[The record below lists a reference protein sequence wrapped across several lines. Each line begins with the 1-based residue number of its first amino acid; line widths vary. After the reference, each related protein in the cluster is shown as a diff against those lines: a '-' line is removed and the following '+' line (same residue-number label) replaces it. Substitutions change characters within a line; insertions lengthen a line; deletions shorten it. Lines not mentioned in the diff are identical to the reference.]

1 MVRHLLLFA
10 SLLLPAAT
18 SAAERQLI
26 LRLGAESDS
35 NPARLFGAGEG
46 VEVGPKGTISFA
58 DERLAWPDGLLTS
71 EAQVGARW
79 LPLRD
84 DWTAVW
90 RVGGGLDWM
99 ASGAWSHRAHAEFR
113 GRSEAPGDD
122 GLGMTRDYER
132 LAVTLGSARSWEHL
146 TLEAGAGYAAFGY
159 AADRGRSWHGPT
171 ASLGLTYAP
180 CEAVT
185 LSASYEPSLRISAET
200 PFLLT
205 ESLTQ
210 ATSAKLQYDGG
221 RWVTSVSGS
230 ATAASAG
237 SDATGG
243 GDYLHETAEL
253 TIGGLLWGDAVG
265 RLSGL
270 LQRVAYDGAGSV
282 VELAVED
289 EDRNQVS
296 IAIEQPLGGGWG
308 VEGRYQRYLQRLGAE
323 SSAQND
329 FERHIAF
336 VGLSWRSEPE
346 GAEP

>member
-10 SLLLPAAT
+10 SLLLPAAA

-35 NPARLFGAGEG
+35 NPARLFGAGDG
-46 VEVGPKGTISFA
+46 VEVGPKGTISFT
-58 DERLAWPDGLLTS
+58 DERLAWPDGLLTT

-79 LPLRD
+79 LPLRA
-84 DWTAVW
+84 DWAAVW

-99 ASGAWSHRAHAEFR
+99 GGGAWSHWAHAEFR

-132 LAVTLGSARSWEHL
+132 VAATLGSARSWEHV

-159 AADRGRSWHGPT
+159 AADSGRSWHGPT
-171 ASLGLTYAP
+171 ASLSLSYAP
-180 CEAVT
+180 SEAVT

-230 ATAASAG
+230 ATASSAG
-237 SDATGG
+237 SDASGG
-243 GDYLHETAEL
+243 GDYLHETVEL

-265 RLSGL
+265 RLSGV
-270 LQRVAYDGAGSV
+270 LQRVVYEGAGSV

-296 IAIEQPLGGGWG
+296 VAIEQPLGRGWG

-323 SSAQND
+323 SSDKND

>member
-1 MVRHLLLFA
+1 MVWHLLLLA
-10 SLLLPAAT
+10 PLLLPAVA

-35 NPARLFGAGEG
+35 NPARIFDAEEG
-46 VEVGPKGTISFA
+46 VVAGPKGTISFV
-58 DERLAWPDGLLTS
+58 DERLAWPDGLLTT

-84 DWTAVW
+84 DWAAVW
-90 RVGGGLDWM
+90 RVGGGLEWTQ
-99 ASGAWSHRAHAEFR
+99 GGEWSHRTYAEFR

-122 GLGMTRDYER
+122 SLGMTRDYER
-132 LAVTLGSARSWEHL
+132 VAATLGSSRSWEQV
-146 TLEAGAGYAAFGY
+146 TFEAGAGYAAFGY
-159 AADRGRSWHGPT
+159 AADSGRSWHGPT
-171 ASLGLTYAP
+171 AALTLSYAP
-180 CEAVT
+180 NEAVT
-185 LSASYEPSLRISAET
+185 LSGSYEPSLRMSAET
-200 PFLLT
+200 PFRLT

-210 ATSAKLQYDGG
+210 VAGARLQYDAG
-221 RWVTSVSGS
+221 RWVASISGS

-237 SDATGG
+237 SDASGG

-265 RLSGL
+265 RLSGV

-296 IAIEQPLGGGWG
+296 IAIEQPLARGWG
-308 VEGRYQRYLQRLGAE
+308 LEGRYQRYLQRLGAA

-336 VGLSWRSEPE
+336 VGLSWRSERE

>member
-1 MVRHLLLFA
+1 MVRHFLLFA
-10 SLLLPAAT
+10 SLLVPAAA

-35 NPARLFGAGEG
+35 NPARIFGADEP
-46 VEVGPKGTISFA
+46 VVVGPKGTISFS
-58 DERLAWPDGLLTS
+58 DERLAWPDGLLTT

-84 DWTAVW
+84 DWAAVW
-90 RVGGGLDWM
+90 RVGGGLDWTQ
-99 ASGAWSHRAHAEFR
+99 GGDWSHRTHAEFR

-132 LAVTLGSARSWEHL
+132 VAATLGSTRSWEHL
-146 TLEAGAGYAAFGY
+146 TLDAGAGYAAFGY
-159 AADRGRSWHGPT
+159 AADSGRNWHGPT
-171 ASLGLTYAP
+171 AS
-180 CEAVT
+180 VT
-185 LSASYEPSLRISAET
+185 LSYAPSDTVTISGSYEPSLRMSAET

-210 ATSAKLQYDGG
+210 STGARLQYDAG
-221 RWVTSVSGS
+221 RWVASISGS

-237 SDATGG
+237 SDASGG
-243 GDYLHETAEL
+243 GDYLHETAEITL
-253 TIGGLLWGDAVG
+253 GGLLWGDAVG
-265 RLSGL
+265 RLSGV
-270 LQRVAYDGAGSV
+270 LQRVAYEGAGSV

-296 IAIEQPLGGGWG
+296 IALEQPLVDGWG
-308 VEGRYQRYLQRLGAE
+308 LEGRYQRYLQRLGAE

-336 VGLSWRSEPE
+336 VGLSWRSERE

>member
-1 MVRHLLLFA
+1 MVGRLLLFA
-10 SLLLPAAT
+10 LFVMPAVA

-35 NPARLFGAGEG
+35 NPTRTFGAEES
-46 VEVGPKGTISFA
+46 VVAGPKGTISFV
-58 DERLAWPDGLLTS
+58 DERLAWPDGLLTT

-79 LPLRD
+79 LPLRE
-84 DWTAVW
+84 DWAAVW
-90 RVGGGLDWM
+90 RLGGGLNW
-99 ASGAWSHRAHAEFR
+99 SHGGAWSHRAHGEFR

-132 LAVTLGSARSWEHL
+132 VAATLGSARSWERL
-146 TLEAGAGYAAFGY
+146 TLESAAGYAAFGY
-159 AADRGRSWHGPT
+159 AADSGRSWHGPT
-171 ASLGLTYAP
+171 ASLSLSYAAS
-180 CEAVT
+180 EAVT
-185 LSASYEPSLRISAET
+185 LSASYEPSLRMSAET

-210 ATSAKLQYDGG
+210 STGARLQYDAG
-221 RWVTSVSGS
+221 RWVGSVSGS

-237 SDATGG
+237 SDASGG
-243 GDYLHETAEL
+243 GDYLHETLEITL
-253 TIGGLLWGDAVG
+253 GGLLWGDAVG
-265 RLSGL
+265 RLSGV

-296 IAIEQPLGGGWG
+296 IAIEQPLGDGWG
-308 VEGRYQRYLQRLGAE
+308 LEGRYQRYLQRLGAAT
-323 SSAQND
+323 SSQND

-336 VGLSWRSEPE
+336 VGLSWRSERE

>member
-1 MVRHLLLFA
+1 MVRHFLLFA
-10 SLLLPAAT
+10 SLLFPAAA

-35 NPARLFGAGEG
+35 NPARIFDAEEG
-46 VEVGPKGTISFA
+46 VVAGPKGTISFT
-58 DERLAWPDGLLTS
+58 DERLAWPEGLLTT

-79 LPLRD
+79 LPLRA
-84 DWTAVW
+84 DWAAVW
-90 RVGGGLDWM
+90 RVGGGLDWR

-132 LAVTLGSARSWEHL
+132 VAATVGSARSWDHV
-146 TLEAGAGYAAFGY
+146 TFEAAAGYAAFGY
-159 AADRGRSWHGPT
+159 AADSGRSWHGPT
-171 ASLGLTYAP
+171 GSFSVSYAP
-180 CEAVT
+180 TDAVT
-185 LSASYEPSLRISAET
+185 VSASYEPSLRINAET
-200 PFLLT
+200 PVLLT

-210 ATSAKLQYDGG
+210 STGARLQYDAG
-221 RWVTSVSGS
+221 RWVASLSGS

-237 SDATGG
+237 SDAAGG

-253 TIGGLLWGDAVG
+253 TLGGLLWGDAVG
-265 RLSGL
+265 RLSGV

-296 IAIEQPLGGGWG
+296 IAIEQPLVGGWG
-308 VEGRYQRYLQRLGAE
+308 LEGRYQRYLQRLGAE
-323 SSAQND
+323 SSAQTD

-336 VGLSWRSEPE
+336 VGLSWRSERE

>member
-1 MVRHLLLFA
+1 MVGHLLLFA
-10 SLLLPAAT
+10 LLLLPAVA

-35 NPARLFGAGEG
+35 NPARIFDAEQG
-46 VEVGPKGTISFA
+46 VVAGPKGTISYV
-58 DERLAWPDGLLTS
+58 DERLAWPEGLLTT

-79 LPLRD
+79 LPLRA
-84 DWTAVW
+84 DWAAVW
-90 RVGGGLDWM
+90 RVGGGLDWT
-99 ASGAWSHRAHAEFR
+99 SGGDWSHRTYAEFR

-132 LAVTLGSARSWEHL
+132 VAATVGSARAWEQV
-146 TLEAGAGYAAFGY
+146 TFEAAAGYAAFGY
-159 AADRGRSWHGPT
+159 AADSGRSWHGPT
-171 ASLGLTYAP
+171 AALTLSYAP
-180 CEAVT
+180 SEAVT
-185 LSASYEPSLRISAET
+185 LSASYEPSLRMSTQT
-200 PFLLT
+200 PVLLT

-210 ATSAKLQYDGG
+210 STGAKLQYNAG
-221 RWVTSVSGS
+221 RWVASLSGS

-237 SDATGG
+237 SVALSG

-253 TIGGLLWGDAVG
+253 TLGGLLWGDAVG
-265 RLSGL
+265 RLSGV

-296 IAIEQPLGGGWG
+296 IAIEQPLVGGWG
-308 VEGRYQRYLQRLGAE
+308 LEGRYQRYLQRLGAE
-323 SSAQND
+323 SSTQND

-336 VGLSWRSEPE
+336 VGLSWRSERK
-346 GAEP
+346 GGEP